1 MAYIVNKGTQT
12 EKHQRNISVAKIK
25 FILTI
30 YNIKL
35 LRKKSNSKTMTGRQN
50 IASQHVF
57 ISASLLHILT
67 FSVRVWLG
75 RFQMHQ
81 KS

>member
-1 MAYIVNKGTQT
+1 
-12 EKHQRNISVAKIK
+12 
-25 FILTI
+25 
-30 YNIKL
+30 
-35 LRKKSNSKTMTGRQN
+35 MTGRQN

-75 RFQMHQ
+75 RFQIHQ